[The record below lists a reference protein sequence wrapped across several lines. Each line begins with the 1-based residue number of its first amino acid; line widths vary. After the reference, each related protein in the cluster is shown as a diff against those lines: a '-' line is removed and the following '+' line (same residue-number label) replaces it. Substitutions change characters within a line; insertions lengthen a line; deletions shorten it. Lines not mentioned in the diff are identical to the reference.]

1 MTLAIRSFSTAH
13 RLPVLLAMAA
23 LLMMTG
29 TAVQAHQDGMS
40 LLSATGCAGCHGGQ
54 SNNTTVLLEGARTVR
69 AGQPSNYTLTV
80 AHPQHDY
87 AGMNL
92 SFKDQAGGNSG
103 LLTPG
108 PGSKPLNGEL
118 THVEPRQMANHVAG
132 FVFTW
137 TAPAQHGIVNF
148 NAAGNAVNH
157 DGQASDIDDW
167 NLSGAI
173 QITVTGATITA
184 PAAGA
189 SFCAGSPVTI
199 TWTQTGHTMFRIE
212 ASNNDFAN
220 VIGVNTNIAA
230 TAGTYTWTIPNGT
243 ASGTTYRIR
252 LVDDATGAEIT
263 RSQNFTISG
272 LPNILTQP
280 ENVMACEGRS
290 FSVSVTAQGAGLIYR
305 WRQNGVDV
313 PGGTTATLT
322 LASARAE
329 HAGTYDC
336 VITGCGTVT
345 SNTATVTLTTRPT
358 ITTQPVGR
366 SICEG
371 DSAVFTV
378 EAQGDGLQYQWLKN
392 GEFINGATTKRLVIR
407 GASLLDQADYTCQIS
422 GTCQPEAVTSVA
434 KLIIMSP
441 PKVTSVSPDQSLKA
455 GDSLLLTVAVTG
467 DSLRY
472 QWAKNG
478 TPVNGATSDRFRLAT
493 VARADSGLY
502 TCTIT
507 NKCGTVMTRQVK
519 VSVSAGTGPG
529 VLAVSTNTID
539 LGTIALCGSVDTVLA
554 GLLRNN
560 GGSSLIVTDYTVE
573 PQGAFTAGGASL
585 PLTIA
590 PSGTQDVNL
599 RFVPEEI
606 GTAQATITVHSN
618 GGTATITVTAT
629 VVPAITFASDTLAF
643 VAGKDEQAQ
652 KCNTIGALDCDSAVI
667 SAITISGADAGT
679 YRIVSPA
686 QLPMT
691 IRRGET
697 LDVCVSAIG
706 GEGGMARVL
715 LESTGGS
722 DEFFVHRTVSSSV
735 AEADAASST
744 LVVPNPVT
752 DECRIMLP
760 LDAPYGIRIVTPAGV
775 IVRTL
780 RGDAG
785 TSPVRWDGRDGYGMP
800 VASGTY
806 VIGIEQG
813 GRWFTQFVTVT
824 R

>member
-1 MTLAIRSFSTAH
+1 MTLAIRSSFIAR
-13 RLPVLLAMAA
+13 RLPALLAMAA

-29 TAVQAHQDGMS
+29 TVVQAHQDGMS
-40 LLSATGCAGCHGGQ
+40 LLSATGCAACHGGQ

-92 SFKDQAGGNSG
+92 SFKDQAGGNAG

-118 THVEPRQMANHVAG
+118 THSEPRQMANHVAG

-157 DGQASDIDDW
+157 DGVATDVDDW
-167 NLSGAI
+167 NLSGGI

-184 PAAGA
+184 PATGA
-189 SFCAGSPVTI
+189 AFCAGSPVTI
-199 TWTQTGHTMFRIE
+199 TWTQTGQTMFRIE

-220 VIGVNTNIAA
+220 IIGVNTNIAA

-305 WRQNGVDV
+305 WRQNGVDI

-371 DSAVFTV
+371 DSAVFNV

-392 GEFINGATTKRLVIR
+392 GEFVNGATTRRLTIR

-441 PKVTSVSPDQSLKA
+441 PKVTSVSPDQSLKT
-455 GDSLLLTVAVTG
+455 GDSLLLTVSVTG
-467 DSLRY
+467 DSVRY
-472 QWAKNG
+472 QWARNG
-478 TPVNGATSDRFRLAT
+478 SPVNGATGNRFRLAS

-519 VSVSAGTGPG
+519 VSVSAGSGPG
-529 VLAVSTNTID
+529 VLAVSENTID
-539 LGTIALCGSVDTVLA
+539 LGTVPLCGSIDTVLA

-560 GGSSLIVTDYTVE
+560 GGSSLIVLSFTIE
-573 PQGAFTAGGASL
+573 PQGAFSVDQSRMPLMIASGGAED
-585 PLTIA
+585 I
-590 PSGTQDVNL
+590 GI
-599 RFVPEEI
+599 RFVPTAT
-606 GTAQATITVHSN
+606 GAAQATITFQSN
-618 GGTATITVTAT
+618 AGTATVTVTAT
-629 VVPAITFASDTLAF
+629 VVSAITFANDSLAF
-643 VAGKDEQAQ
+643 VAGRTEQAQ
-652 KCNTIGALDCDSAVI
+652 KCNTIGALDCDSTVI
-667 SAITISGADAGT
+667 TAITLSGPDAGT

-686 QLPMT
+686 LPVT

-697 LDVCVSAIG
+697 IDVCVEAIG
-706 GEGGMARVL
+706 GEGGVARAL
-715 LESTGGS
+715 LESTGGT
-722 DEFFVHRTVSSSV
+722 DEFFVHRTVSSSI
-735 AEADAASST
+735 AEADVASST
-744 LVVPNPVT
+744 FVVPNPVT
-752 DECRIMLP
+752 DECRIVLP
-760 LDAPYGIRIVTPAGV
+760 IDAPYGIRIVTPAGV
-775 IVRTL
+775 TVRTL

-785 TSPVRWDGRDGYGMP
+785 ASPVRWDGRDGYGMP

-813 GRWFTQFVTVT
+813 GRWFTQLVTVT

>member
-1 MTLAIRSFSTAH
+1 MTFAIRSSSIAR
-13 RLPVLLAMAA
+13 RLPVLLVMAA

-54 SNNTTVLLEGARTVR
+54 SNNTTVQLEGPRTIR
-69 AGQPSNYTLTV
+69 AGQPANYTLNV

-103 LLTPG
+103 ILTPG
-108 PGSKPLNGEL
+108 VGSKLLNGEL

-132 FVFTW
+132 FAFTW
-137 TAPAQHGIVNF
+137 TAPAQHGTVNF

-157 DGQASDIDDW
+157 DGQASDVDDW

-220 VIGVNTNIAA
+220 IIGINTNIAA
-230 TAGTYTWTIPNGT
+230 TTGTYTWTIPNGT
-243 ASGTTYRIR
+243 ASGMTYRIR
-252 LVDDATGAEIT
+252 LIDDATGAEIT

-305 WRQNGVDV
+305 WRQNGVDI

-345 SNTATVTLTTRPT
+345 SNAATVTLTTKPM

-371 DSAVFTV
+371 DSAIFTV

-392 GEFINGATTKRLVIR
+392 GEFVNGATTKRFVVR
-407 GASLLDQADYTCQIS
+407 GAGLQDQADYTCQIS
-422 GTCQPEAVTSVA
+422 GTCQPEAVSSVA
-434 KLIIMSP
+434 RLIIMSP
-441 PKVTSVSPDQSLKA
+441 PKVTSVSPDQSLKS
-455 GDSLLLTVAVTG
+455 GDSLLLTVVVTG
-467 DSLRY
+467 DSVRY
-472 QWAKNG
+472 QWSRNG
-478 TPVNGATSDRFRLAT
+478 SPVNGATTNRFRLAT

-507 NKCGTVMTRQVK
+507 NKCGTATTRQVK
-519 VSVSAGTGPG
+519 VSVSAGSGPG

-539 LGTIALCGSVDTVLA
+539 LGSVPLCGNVDTVLA

-560 GGSSLIVTDYTVE
+560 GGSAIIVTGYTVE
-573 PQGAFTAGGASL
+573 PQGAFTVGGAAL

-590 PSGTQDVNL
+590 PSGMQDVDL
-599 RFVPEEI
+599 SFVPRAL
-606 GTAQATITVHSN
+606 GAAQATITVHSN

-629 VVPAITFASDTLAF
+629 VVSAITFVSDTLAF
-643 VAGKDEQAQ
+643 VAGKDEQAR
-652 KCNTIGALDCDSAVI
+652 KCNTIAAIDCDSAVI
-667 SAITISGADAGT
+667 SAITLSGADAGT
-679 YRIVSPA
+679 YRILSPA
-686 QLPMT
+686 QLPVT
-691 IRRGET
+691 IRRGQVLE
-697 LDVCVSAIG
+697 VCVEAVG
-706 GEGGMARVL
+706 GEGGVARVL
-715 LESTGGS
+715 LESSGGT

-735 AEADAASST
+735 NEADVASAT
-744 LVVPNPVT
+744 FVVPNPVT

-760 LDAPYGIRIVTPAGV
+760 LDAPYSIRIVTTAGLT
-775 IVRTL
+775 VRSL

-785 TSPVRWDGRDGYGMP
+785 TSPVRWDGRDGSGMP

-813 GRWFTQFVTVT
+813 GRWFTQLVTVT